1 MPPALSV
8 SALSTYL
15 ISPVPHHVP
24 PKGALVGDMFMSL
37 IQTCSMA
44 KENPFDYLIALQKN
58 ASAVAA
64 NPEKW
69 LPWNFR
75 QAIPSPN

>member
-1 MPPALSV
+1 
-8 SALSTYL
+8 
-15 ISPVPHHVP
+15 
-24 PKGALVGDMFMSL
+24 MFMSL

-44 KENPFDYLIALQKN
+44 KENPFDYLVALQKN
-58 ASAVAA
+58 TSAVAA